1 MAGKRDLFFM
11 CRYDLMRLLG
21 AHVMRFLIP
30 YDVQHMLHFGKHDR
44 CNGNDEMRERFSQ
57 SSQHFAFFYPQRE
70 DLLVEVAKIAS
81 QGFDYL
87 IIESS
92 GVSEPMPVVET
103 FTFQDATGMSLGDVA
118 RIDTLVTVVDG
129 SKFLSE
135 LNTILSLRERGW
147 HTTPEDQR
155 TISHLLC
162 DQVEF
167 ANVIVINKCDLI
179 SMDEKGRIESVIKQ
193 MNPSAK
199 LIESVHSKI
208 PLEYVLG
215 TGLFSLTEV
224 ETHARWLKEARIG
237 EHTPETIEYG
247 ELV

>member
-1 MAGKRDLFFM
+1 
-11 CRYDLMRLLG
+11 
-21 AHVMRFLIP
+21 
-30 YDVQHMLHFGKHDR
+30 
-44 CNGNDEMRERFSQ
+44 MRERFSQ

-92 GVSEPMPVVET
+92 GVSEPMPVAET
-103 FTFQDATGMSLGDVA
+103 FTFEDSNGMSLGDVA

-135 LNTILSLRERGW
+135 LNNILSLRERGW

-215 TGLFSLTEV
+215 TGLFSLTEA

>member
-1 MAGKRDLFFM
+1 M
-11 CRYDLMRLLG
+11 
-21 AHVMRFLIP
+21 
-30 YDVQHMLHFGKHDR
+30 
-44 CNGNDEMRERFSQ
+44 
-57 SSQHFAFFYPQRE
+57 
-70 DLLVEVAKIAS
+70 
-81 QGFDYL
+81 
-87 IIESS
+87 
-92 GVSEPMPVVET
+92 ET

-135 LNTILSLRERGW
+135 LDSILSLRERGW

-179 SMDEKGRIESVIKQ
+179 SVGEKGRVESVIRQ

-208 PLEYVLG
+208 ALEYVLG
-215 TGLFSLTEV
+215 TGLFSLSEA
-224 ETHARWLKEARIG
+224 EKHDGWLKEARIG
-237 EHTPETIEYG
+237 EHTPETVEYG
-247 ELV
+247 ALV